1 MKKTI
6 PAPGPIYAEIS
17 HLLRRAINSG
27 SIKQGLVLIEGHVA
41 SLLGATRTP
50 VRKALSA
57 LESEGLIS
65 RFDGRGYTAGPAGL
79 TPLRVE
85 LDARMLGITAA
96 RKPVRKL
103 TGWQAIYETVE
114 RDVVHLS
121 VFGDYRINEVELAR
135 HYGVGRMAAR
145 EVLLG
150 LERLGI
156 TQKDERS
163 RWRVTPLN
171 DSRIVQLYE
180 LRWLLEPAALAAAMA
195 ATVAVNAETA
205 QSKTPIREEKVGT
218 KNTQTMMLNLR
229 TAIKSYP
236 KIDRQALDDLEN
248 DLHVDFLAQCP
259 NKELLQSLERTRC
272 LLTLGKHVL
281 GKSAPMPPLDPF
293 MAEHL
298 AIFKAT
304 AQQDSLKAQNLLRT
318 HLEKS
323 SQKVLL
329 RAAHVRENF
338 SNPKLSY
345 IELTKKLI

>member
-1 MKKTI
+1 MKKI
-6 PAPGPIYAEIS
+6 SSKPGPIYAEIS
-17 HLLRRAINSG
+17 HLLRRAIKSG
-27 SIKQGLVLIEGHVA
+27 LIEKGLVLIEGHVA
-41 SLLGATRTP
+41 ELLGATRTP
-50 VRKALSA
+50 VRQALSA
-57 LESEGLIS
+57 LKSEGLIS

-79 TPLRVE
+79 TPLRRE
-85 LDARMLGITAA
+85 LEASMLGITAA

-135 HYGVGRMAAR
+135 HYSVGRMAAR
-145 EVLLG
+145 DVLLR

-156 TQKDERS
+156 TEKDERS

-171 DSRIVQLYE
+171 DNRIEQLYE
-180 LRWLLEPAALAAAMA
+180 LRWLLEPAALASAMTA
-195 ATVAVNAETA
+195 STATKI
-205 QSKTPIREEKVGT
+205 QSQLQTSPEKVGS
-218 KNTQTMMLNLR
+218 KDSKSMMANLR
-229 TAIKSYP
+229 KAIHSYP
-236 KIDRQALDDLEN
+236 KVDRQALDELEN
-248 DLHVDFLAQCP
+248 DLHVDYLAQCP

-293 MAEHL
+293 LAEHL
-298 AIFKAT
+298 AIFKAID
-304 AQQDSLKAQNLLRT
+304 QQDSLKAQDLLRT

-323 SQKVLL
+323 SRKVLL

-345 IELTKKLI
+345 IELVKKLI